1 VKRSIGAEHL
11 LGTLH
16 QAIVPPARPS
26 WPLLA
31 WRWRYELA
39 LLAGLFLTLVALVGA
54 LGVNGAMLLGAA
66 VVTTV
71 LIVLAAWP
79 AARHWLT
86 ARTWCILTPHRL
98 RAGCAQARI
107 HTRRGRLPAI
117 LWCAPKPFGEQVLI
131 WCPAGVSAND
141 FLAARQVLA
150 TACYASK
157 IKVAT
162 HSRYR
167 HIVILD
173 VIRYQSFDLRSP
185 DDGAAWLGVH
195 LKADSDA
202 DLMQP
207 TSTAPPMVGE
217 HGVNPPIPLP
227 RPNGASEAESKD
239 VVYELARRDL

>member
-26 WPLLA
+26 VPLLA

-39 LLAGLFLTLVALVGA
+39 LLAGLCLTLVALVGA
-54 LGVNGAMLLGAA
+54 LGVNGAMLVAAA
-66 VVTTV
+66 VVAAG

-79 AARHWLT
+79 VARHWFA
-86 ARTWCILTPHRL
+86 ARAWCILTPHRL

-107 HTRRGRLPAI
+107 HTRSGRLPAI
-117 LWCAPKPFGEQVLI
+117 LWCAPKTYGEQVLI

-141 FLAARQVLA
+141 FLAARQLLA
-150 TACYASK
+150 TSCYASK
-157 IKVAT
+157 IEVAT

-173 VIRYQSFDLRSP
+173 VIRYQTRDLRSP
-185 DDGAAWLGVH
+185 EDGATRLGVH
-195 LKADSDA
+195 LKADSDT
-202 DLMQP
+202 DLD
-207 TSTAPPMVGE
+207 GE
-217 HGVNPPIPLP
+217 HGVNPPIPLSH
-227 RPNGASEAESKD
+227 PNRASEGR
-239 VVYELARRDL
+239 VQRRSV